1 MTTLQTL
8 PTAKEPTPTRAV
20 FASTDFALLK
30 DAVGDYI
37 GRLDEDDTRLNRL
50 AALYHR
56 IGRLA

>member
-1 MTTLQTL
+1 MTTLQTT
-8 PTAKEPTPTRAV
+8 PRGIEPAPTRAV

-30 DAVGDYI
+30 DAVGDFI
-37 GRLDEDDTRLNRL
+37 GRLDPADTRLNRL